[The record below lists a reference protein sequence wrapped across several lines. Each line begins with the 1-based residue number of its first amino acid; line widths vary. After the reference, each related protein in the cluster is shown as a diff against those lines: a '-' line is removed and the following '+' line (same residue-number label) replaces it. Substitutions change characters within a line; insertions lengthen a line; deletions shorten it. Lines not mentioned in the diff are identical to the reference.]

1 MPKRYEVLERSF
13 INGRLYEPGET
24 LVLEIDSPGGNL
36 KQLGGAGPSASK
48 TSSDA
53 PEFSAKHN
61 GGGRYIIIGKS
72 GDRVGEFTGTKD
84 EAEAEA
90 VRLNAGGEIS
100 PAASKTSS
108 DQDDTTSSDL
118 PDA

>member
-36 KQLGGAGPSASK
+36 KQLGGGAPAAGK
-48 TSSDA
+48 TSPDA

-72 GDRVGEFTGTKD
+72 GDRVGEFTGNKD

-90 VRLNAGGEIS
+90 VRLNAGGEIA
-100 PAASKTSS
+100 PAAGKTSP
-108 DQDDTTSSDL
+108 DQDDAGDSTL